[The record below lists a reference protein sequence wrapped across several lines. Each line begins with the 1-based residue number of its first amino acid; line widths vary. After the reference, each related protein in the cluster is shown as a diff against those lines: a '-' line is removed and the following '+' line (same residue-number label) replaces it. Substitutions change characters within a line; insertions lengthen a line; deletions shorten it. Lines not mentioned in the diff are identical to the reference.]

1 MAAGE
6 QAGLLDLQKELT
18 CSICTEVLFQPLTL
32 LDCLHTFC
40 GSCLKEWFS
49 WQASQASASKP
60 NPYTCPSCRASV
72 RETRPNATVTTL
84 LDMYVQAN
92 PGRGRSQEEENELR
106 AKYKPGEQ
114 VLPRVRVE
122 KVDAADERMLAEVRE
137 MSLRDAGVRSS
148 GAYERGTRH
157 RTTERRRNPSSDGR
171 HGRRNQQPDP
181 EHEPPEPS
189 SRRQIGHQSSLRSLM
204 SGSDIDSS
212 EMEEEILRL
221 VDEGWLD
228 GIDLNNLDTSQVDEL
243 SDAMGIDQD
252 KAIRQRI
259 AQGVHEIIRTDDIES
274 MRIVVMLDGQRMQ
287 NNVSLRLIHL
297 SHGLVSS
304 KLIRPLA
311 VSSEEH
317 QVSIEDRLRRL
328 LGRLQ
333 GGLTLHP
340 NTKLL
345 NHPPTYLRGRL
356 ARIHGRLLGR
366 LQGGSALHP
375 NTELLNHLP
384 IYLRGRLAQIH
395 GRLPLI

>member
-49 WQASQASASKP
+49 WQSSQASASKP

-157 RTTERRRNPSSDGR
+157 RTAERRRNPSSDGR
-171 HGRRNQQPDP
+171 HGTRDQQPDTG
-181 EHEPPEPS
+181 HEPPEPS

-243 SDAMGIDQD
+243 TIT
-252 KAIRQRI
+252 
-259 AQGVHEIIRTDDIES
+259 QGVHEVTRTGDIES
-274 MRIVVMLDGQRMQ
+274 MRTIVVDERIQ

-297 SHGLVSS
+297 SQDLVSS
-304 KLIRPLA
+304 KLIRPLTA
-311 VSSEEH
+311 SSEEH

-333 GGLTLHP
+333 GGLALHP

-345 NHPPTYLRGRL
+345 DH
-356 ARIHGRLLGR
+356 
-366 LQGGSALHP
+366 LQ
-375 NTELLNHLP
+375 
-384 IYLRGRLAQIH
+384 IYLRGRLAQVH
-395 GRLPLI
+395 GHLPPC

>member
-1 MAAGE
+1 MATGE

-84 LDMYVQAN
+84 LDMYLQAN
-92 PGRGRSQEEENELR
+92 PGRDRTQEEQNELR
-106 AKYKPGEQ
+106 SRYKPGEQ
-114 VLPRVRVE
+114 VMPPVRVE

-148 GAYERGTRH
+148 GAHERGTRH
-157 RTTERRRNPSSDGR
+157 RTAERRREPSNDGR
-171 HGRRNQQPDP
+171 QRRSHQQPNS
-181 EHEPPEPS
+181 EHERHETS

-204 SGSDIDSS
+204 SSSEIDSS

-243 SDAMGIDQD
+243 NDAM
-252 KAIRQRI
+252 
-259 AQGVHEIIRTDDIES
+259 DIEQD
-274 MRIVVMLDGQRMQ
+274 RNTHRPPILGAYEITQRDIPENVRTTVTIEVRLMQ
-287 NNVSLRLIHL
+287 NSVSLHLIPL
-297 SHGLVSS
+297 SQDLVFS
-304 KLIRPLA
+304 KLIRPLRA
-311 VSSEEH
+311 NSGEH
-317 QVSIEDRLRRL
+317 QVSTEDRLHRHPEH
-328 LGRLQ
+328 LQ
-333 GGLTLHP
+333 GGLALHP
-340 NTKLL
+340 KPKLL
-345 NHPPTYLRGRL
+345 DQLRTYLRDLL
-356 ARIHGRLLGR
+356 AQLHGRLL
-366 LQGGSALHP
+366 
-375 NTELLNHLP
+375 
-384 IYLRGRLAQIH
+384 
-395 GRLPLI
+395 LI